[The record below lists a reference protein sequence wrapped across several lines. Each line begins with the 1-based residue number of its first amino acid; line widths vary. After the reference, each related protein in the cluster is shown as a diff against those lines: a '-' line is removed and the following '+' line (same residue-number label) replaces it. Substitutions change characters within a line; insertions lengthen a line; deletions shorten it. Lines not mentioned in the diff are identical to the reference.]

1 MSSKKIKCDSGLCRY
16 CSNGTCSF
24 EPSIKNGECIN
35 FAKNLAY
42 YIVQF
47 GVAMG
52 HSKMLPFYNLK
63 EEAKI
68 GAYYAM
74 KVYNLGMKTFTYGN
88 WEWLEF
94 SGIEDETRTALNFN
108 AIVERPANTEE
119 FIRLQGLLYDG
130 QLPPFEDEQ
139 EEINQKTKEK
149 DKEVEKI
156 KTENPD
162 IEEHDYGFV
171 DTEGKFYPADFGD
184 HTELAYNII
193 EANEEWYEEFRKSE
207 YSGHPVDFLVN
218 VKYWILIHNPWGYG
232 KVQIQTSQVRMPS
245 KAQIDFLYNYHIVR
259 EDYGSADQILQEY
272 SF

>member
-1 MSSKKIKCDSGLCRY
+1 MGRMKIQCDTGLCRW
-16 CSNGTCSF
+16 CSGGICTSK
-24 EPSIKNGECIN
+24 PILKNGKCTN
-35 FAKNLAY
+35 FTKNLSY

-47 GVAMG
+47 GVAMNG
-52 HSKMLPFYNLK
+52 KMLPYYNLNY
-63 EEAKI
+63 EVKI

-74 KVYNLGMKTFTYGN
+74 KTYSLNMRTFSYGD

-94 SGIEDETRTALNFN
+94 SGTEDETGKALDFD
-108 AIVERPANTEE
+108 AIVERPANTDE
-119 FIRLQGLLYDG
+119 FFRLQGLLYDG

-149 DKEVEKI
+149 DKEAEKI
-156 KTENPD
+156 KEENPD
-162 IEEHDYGFV
+162 IEKHDYGFV

-184 HTELAYNII
+184 HTKLAYNII

-232 KVQIQTSQVRMPS
+232 KVQIQTSKVRMPL
-245 KAQIDFLYNYHIVR
+245 KAQIDFLYNYFVVR
-259 EDYGSADQILQEY
+259 GNYGRADEILQEY